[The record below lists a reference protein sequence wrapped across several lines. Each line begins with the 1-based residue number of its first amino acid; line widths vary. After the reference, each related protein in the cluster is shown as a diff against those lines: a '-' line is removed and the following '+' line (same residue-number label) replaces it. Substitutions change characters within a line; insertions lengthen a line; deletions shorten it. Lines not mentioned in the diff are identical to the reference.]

1 MITVHLPASLAS
13 EAGADTLSITDPVR
27 TVGDV
32 IEILTGRLPSFGALF
47 DDALMNVAVNDE
59 MLLHG
64 VLNRTLADGDV
75 VELIPTIS
83 GGMR

>member
-1 MITVHLPASLAS
+1 MITIHLPASLAS
-13 EAGADTLSITDPVR
+13 EAGADTLTFTDAVR
-27 TVGDV
+27 TVGDLV
-32 IEILTGRLPSFGALF
+32 DLLATRLPSFRALF

-64 VLNRTLADGDV
+64 VRDRALADGDV

-83 GGMR
+83 GGFA